1 MTDDANEDI
10 FDESDVCNDNTNEES
25 DWKVIFVLFC
35 AQTLCYIIINEF
47 EMCLFI
53 YFSLCFAWSMLMF

>member
-1 MTDDANEDI
+1 MK
-10 FDESDVCNDNTNEES
+10 TNLMKVMCVMITRMRNPTE
-25 DWKVIFVLFC
+25 VIFVLFC

-53 YFSLCFAWSMLMF
+53 YFSLCFA